1 MGRVRY
7 GDRIRHCGR
16 EAEHVHGRDARQR
29 LESELAVVE
38 TVRRGGCFAERR
50 RVGDRAENL
59 FALPCGAGLSS
70 PTYVLMKRTHHC
82 AQLSSSDLD
91 ATVSLIGWV
100 DTIRDQGGII
110 FVDLRDRRGVTQIKL
125 EAHDNNAL
133 AAQLKHLKPE
143 SVIGITGKV
152 VRRPAGTENKSL
164 PTGEIEVEA
173 ADLEIHNISDTPPF
187 PLDDAGGDKVNEDLR
202 LTYRY
207 LDLRRPKMRRNL
219 EVRHRATKAIRDYF
233 DAQEFIEV
241 ETPALFKSTPEG
253 AREYLVPSRIHPGQ
267 FYALS
272 QSPQQFKQILMV
284 AGVERYFQI
293 ARCFRD
299 EDLRADRQME
309 FTQVDVEA
317 SFIDR
322 EGIYALF
329 EGMLKK
335 VWKDVLGADLPTPFP
350 RMAFHDAMNRYGVDK
365 PDVRFGLEL
374 VDFSETFKNSA
385 FKVFQSTVA
394 NGGVIK
400 ALNAKGLADLTQGEL
415 KSLEEI
421 AKSLGAKGLAFIKVE
436 GGEWKSPIVK
446 FFSDAE
452 KADLTARLGVAE
464 GDMIFFAAAPWEKAC
479 AILGR
484 LRLESAQ
491 LLQKRGKLTIRPD
504 DWRFLW
510 VIDFPLMS
518 YDEAENRYVAT
529 HHPFTA
535 PVPEDAQYLDTDPK
549 KVRGQ
554 HYDVVLNGMELGG
567 GSIRIHQPAL
577 QKKVFEDVLKIP
589 ADVVESRFGYM
600 LKAFTYGAPPH
611 GGIAFG
617 LDRMTALLCGTT
629 SIRDVIAFPKTQK
642 GQCLMTQS
650 PTPVTERQLK
660 ELHIGVVLPE

>member
-1 MGRVRY
+1 
-7 GDRIRHCGR
+7 
-16 EAEHVHGRDARQR
+16 
-29 LESELAVVE
+29 
-38 TVRRGGCFAERR
+38 
-50 RVGDRAENL
+50 
-59 FALPCGAGLSS
+59 
-70 PTYVLMKRTHHC
+70 MKRTHHC
-82 AQLSSSDLD
+82 AQLSTADLD
-91 ATVSLIGWV
+91 STASLVGWV

-110 FVDLRDRRGVTQIKL
+110 FVDLRDRKGVTQIQLEPSNDEKL
-125 EAHDNNAL
+125 AG
-133 AAQLKHLKPE
+133 QLKQLKPE
-143 SVIGITGKV
+143 SVIGVTGKV
-152 VRRPAGTENKSL
+152 VRRPAGTENPAL
-164 PTGEIEVEA
+164 PTGQVEIVA
-173 ADLEIHNISDTPPF
+173 SSLEIHNISDTPPF

-207 LDLRRPKMRRNL
+207 LDLRRPKMRKNL
-219 EVRHRATKAIRDYF
+219 LVRHRATKSIRDYF
-233 DAQEFIEV
+233 DSQDFIEV

-299 EDLRADRQME
+299 EDLRSDRQME

-317 SFIDR
+317 SFVTR
-322 EGIYALF
+322 EDIYALF

-335 VWKDVLGADLPTPFP
+335 TWKDVLGIDIPTPFL
-350 RMAFHDAMNRYGVDK
+350 RMPFVDAMNRFGVDK
-365 PDVRFGLEL
+365 PDLRFGLEL
-374 VDFSETFKNSA
+374 VGLTDTFEKSS
-385 FKVFQSTVA
+385 FKVFQQTVA
-394 NGGVIK
+394 GGGVIK
-400 ALNAKGLADLTQGEL
+400 ALNAKGLSDITQGEL
-415 KSLEEI
+415 KNFEDI

-446 FFSDAE
+446 FFSEAE
-452 KADLTARLGVAE
+452 KAELTKKLNVEE
-464 GDMIFFAAAPWEKAC
+464 GDIIFFAAAPWEKAC

-484 LRLESAQ
+484 LRLESAA
-491 LLQKRGKLTIRPD
+491 LLQKRGKLTIRGD
-504 DWRFLW
+504 DWKFLW

-518 YDEAENRYVAT
+518 FDEVEQRYAAT

-535 PVPEDAQYLDTDPK
+535 PVEEDTPFLDSNPK
-549 KVRGQ
+549 AVRGQ

-617 LDRMTALLCGTT
+617 LDRMVALLCGTT

-642 GQCLMTQS
+642 GQDLMAQS

-660 ELHIGVVLPE
+660 ELHIRTVMPE

>member
-1 MGRVRY
+1 
-7 GDRIRHCGR
+7 
-16 EAEHVHGRDARQR
+16 
-29 LESELAVVE
+29 
-38 TVRRGGCFAERR
+38 
-50 RVGDRAENL
+50 
-59 FALPCGAGLSS
+59 
-70 PTYVLMKRTHHC
+70 MKRTHHC
-82 AQLSSSDLD
+82 AQLSATDIG

-100 DTIRDQGGII
+100 DVIRDQGGII
-110 FVDLRDRRGVTQIKL
+110 FVDLRDRKGITQIKL
-125 EAHDNNAL
+125 EPHDNAKL
-133 AAQLKHLKPE
+133 AEQLKHLKTE
-143 SVIGITGKV
+143 SVIEISGKV
-152 VRRPAGTENKSL
+152 VRRPAGTENGAL
-164 PTGEIEVEA
+164 PTGQIEVVA
-173 ADLEIHNISDTPPF
+173 SALEIHNISDTPPF

-219 EVRHRATKAIRDYF
+219 EVRHRAAKSIRDYF

-317 SFIDR
+317 SFVTR
-322 EGIYALF
+322 EDIYALF

-335 VWKDVLGADLPTPFP
+335 VWQDVLDVDIPTPFP
-350 RMAFHDAMNRYGVDK
+350 RMAFVDAMNRFGVDK
-365 PDVRFGLEL
+365 PDLRFGLEL
-374 VDFSETFKNSA
+374 VGLTDTFEKSS
-385 FKVFQSTVA
+385 FKVFQQTVA

-400 ALNAKGLADLTQGEL
+400 ALNAKGLADMTQGEL
-415 KSLEEI
+415 KNFEDI
-421 AKSLGAKGLAFIKVE
+421 AKSLGAKGLAFIKAE

-446 FFSDAE
+446 FFSEAE
-452 KADLTARLGVAE
+452 KAELTKKLNIEE
-464 GDMIFFAAAPWEKAC
+464 GDLIFFAAAPWEKAC

-484 LRLESAQ
+484 LRLESAA
-491 LLQKRGKLTIRPD
+491 LLQKRGKLTIRAD

-510 VIDFPLMS
+510 VIDFPLMT
-518 YDEAENRYVAT
+518 YDEERGGYAAT

-535 PVPEDAQYLDTDPK
+535 PVPSDIDFLDSNPK
-549 KVRGQ
+549 AVRGQ

-589 ADVVESRFGYM
+589 QDVVESRFGYM

-617 LDRMTALLCGTT
+617 LDRMVALLCGTT

-642 GQCLMTQS
+642 GQDLMAQS
-650 PTPVTERQLK
+650 PTPVTEKQLK
-660 ELHIGVVLPE
+660 ELHVGVVMPE

>member
-1 MGRVRY
+1 
-7 GDRIRHCGR
+7 
-16 EAEHVHGRDARQR
+16 
-29 LESELAVVE
+29 
-38 TVRRGGCFAERR
+38 
-50 RVGDRAENL
+50 
-59 FALPCGAGLSS
+59 
-70 PTYVLMKRTHHC
+70 MKRTHHC
-82 AQLSSSDLD
+82 AQITTAELG
-91 ATVSLIGWV
+91 ATVSLLGWV

-110 FVDLRDRRGVTQIKL
+110 FLDLRDRKGLTQIQL
-125 EAHDNNAL
+125 EPHENATL
-133 AAQLKHLKPE
+133 GEQLKHLKPE
-143 SVIGITGKV
+143 SVIGVTGKV
-152 VRRPAGTENKSL
+152 VRRPAGTENAAL
-164 PTGEIEVEA
+164 PTGEVEVNATE
-173 ADLEIHNISDTPPF
+173 LEIHNISETPPF
-187 PLDDAGGDKVNEDLR
+187 PLDDAGGDRVNEDLR

-207 LDLRRPKMRRNL
+207 LDLRRPKMRKNL
-219 EVRHRATKAIRDYF
+219 QVRHRATKSIRDYF
-233 DAQEFIEV
+233 DSQEFIEV

-284 AGVERYFQI
+284 AGVEKYFQI

-329 EGMLKK
+329 EGMLQK
-335 VWKDVLGADLPTPFP
+335 VWKDVLNADLPAPFP
-350 RMAFHDAMNRYGVDK
+350 RMAFHEAMNRYGVDK
-365 PDVRFGLEL
+365 PDLRFGLEL
-374 VDFSETFKNSA
+374 VDLTETFKHSS

-394 NGGVIK
+394 AGGAVK
-400 ALNAKGLADLTQGEL
+400 ALNAKGLADATQGEL
-415 KSLEEI
+415 KNLEEI
-421 AKSLGAKGLAFIKVE
+421 AKSLGAKGLAFIKIE

-446 FFSDAE
+446 FFSDTE
-452 KADLTARLGVAE
+452 KAEMTKNLNIEDGDL
-464 GDMIFFAAAPWEKAC
+464 IFFAAAPWEKAC

-491 LLQKRGKLTIRPD
+491 LLVKRAKLTIRHD

-518 YDEAENRYVAT
+518 HDEAENRYVAT

-535 PVPEDAQYLDTDPK
+535 PVLEDTPLLDSNPK
-549 KVRGQ
+549 AVRGQ

-567 GSIRIHQPAL
+567 GSIRIHQPTL

-589 ADVVESRFGYM
+589 SDVVESRFGYM

-617 LDRMTALLCGTT
+617 LDRMVALLCGTT

-642 GQCLMTQS
+642 GQDLMAQS
-650 PTPVTERQLK
+650 PTPVTARQLK
-660 ELHIGVVLPE
+660 DLHIAVVMPE

>member
-1 MGRVRY
+1 
-7 GDRIRHCGR
+7 
-16 EAEHVHGRDARQR
+16 
-29 LESELAVVE
+29 
-38 TVRRGGCFAERR
+38 
-50 RVGDRAENL
+50 
-59 FALPCGAGLSS
+59 
-70 PTYVLMKRTHHC
+70 MKRTHHC
-82 AQLSSSDLD
+82 AQLTSSDLN
-91 ATVSLIGWV
+91 ASVELLGWV
-100 DTIRDQGGII
+100 DTIRDQGGIV

-125 EAHDNNAL
+125 EAHDNNTL
-133 AAQLKHLKPE
+133 AEQLKHLKPE

-152 VRRPAGTENKSL
+152 IARPTGTENKNL
-164 PTGEIEVEA
+164 PTGQIEVEA
-173 ADLEIHNISDTPPF
+173 TKLEIFNISDTPPF

-207 LDLRRPKMRRNL
+207 LDLRRPKMRKNL
-219 EVRHRATKAIRDYF
+219 QVRHKAAKSIRDYF
-233 DAQEFIEV
+233 DSQEFIEV

-253 AREYLVPSRIHPGQ
+253 AREYLVPSRIHAGQ

-317 SFIDR
+317 SFVTR
-322 EGIYALF
+322 EDIYALF

-335 VWKDVLGADLPTPFP
+335 LWKDILGTDIQTPFL
-350 RMAFHDAMNRYGVDK
+350 RMPFHEAMNRFGVDK
-365 PDVRFGLEL
+365 PDLRFGLEL

-394 NGGVIK
+394 SGGVVK
-400 ALNAKGLADLTQGEL
+400 AINAKGLADVSQGEL

-452 KADLTARLGVAE
+452 KAELTKRLNIEE
-464 GDMIFFAAAPWEKAC
+464 GDIVFFAAATWEKAC

-491 LLQKRGKLTIRPD
+491 LQVKRGKLTIRHD
-504 DWRFLW
+504 DWKFLW
-510 VIDFPLMS
+510 VVDFPLMS

-535 PVPEDAQYLDTDPK
+535 PVAEDAQYLDSDPK

-567 GSIRIHQPAL
+567 GSIRIHQPAI

-617 LDRMTALLCGTT
+617 LDRMCALLCGTT

-642 GQCLMTQS
+642 GQDLMAQS
-650 PTPVTERQLK
+650 PTPVTPRQLK
-660 ELHIGVVLPE
+660 ELHIGIVQPE

>member
-1 MGRVRY
+1 
-7 GDRIRHCGR
+7 
-16 EAEHVHGRDARQR
+16 
-29 LESELAVVE
+29 
-38 TVRRGGCFAERR
+38 
-50 RVGDRAENL
+50 
-59 FALPCGAGLSS
+59 
-70 PTYVLMKRTHHC
+70 MKRTHHC
-82 AQLSSSDLD
+82 AQLTSTDLGS
-91 ATVSLIGWV
+91 TVSLLGWV
-100 DTIRDQGGII
+100 DSIRDHGGILFI
-110 FVDLRDRRGVTQIKL
+110 DLRDRKGITQVKFDPHVNPSL
-125 EAHDNNAL
+125 GAQ
-133 AAQLKHLKPE
+133 AAHLKPE
-143 SVIGITGKV
+143 SVIEVAGKV
-152 VRRPAGTENKSL
+152 VARPAGTVNASL
-164 PTGEIEVEA
+164 PTGQIEVEGA
-173 ADLEIHNISDTPPF
+173 ELTIHNLSDTPPF

-219 EVRHRATKAIRDYF
+219 QVRHRATKAIRDYF
-233 DAQEFIEV
+233 DSREFIEV

-317 SFIDR
+317 SFITR
-322 EGIYALF
+322 EDVYALF

-335 VWKDVLGADLPTPFP
+335 VWKDVLDYDLPTPFP
-350 RMAFHDAMNRYGVDK
+350 RMPFVDAMNRYGVDK
-365 PDVRFGLEL
+365 PDVRFELEL
-374 VDFSETFKNSA
+374 ADFTPTFKDSA
-385 FKVFQSTVA
+385 FKVFQATVA
-394 NGGVIK
+394 GGGVIK

-415 KSLEEI
+415 KNLEDI

-446 FFSDAE
+446 FFSEAE
-452 KADLTARLGVAE
+452 KAELTRRLAIAD
-464 GDMIFFAAAPWEKAC
+464 GDIVFFAAAPWEKAC

-484 LRLESAQ
+484 IRLESAA
-491 LLQKRGKLTIRPD
+491 LLQKRGKLALRSD

-510 VIDFPLMS
+510 VVDFPLMT
-518 YDEAENRYVAT
+518 YDEDEKRYLAT

-535 PVPEDAQYLDTDPK
+535 PVADDAAFLDSDPK
-549 KVRGQ
+549 RVRGQ

-577 QKKVFEDVLKIP
+577 QKKVFEEVLKIP

-617 LDRMTALLCGTT
+617 LDRMVALLCGTT

-642 GQCLMTQS
+642 GQDLMAQS
-650 PTPVTERQLK
+650 PTAVTPKQLK
-660 ELHIGVVLPE
+660 ELHIQTVMPE

>member
-1 MGRVRY
+1 
-7 GDRIRHCGR
+7 
-16 EAEHVHGRDARQR
+16 
-29 LESELAVVE
+29 
-38 TVRRGGCFAERR
+38 
-50 RVGDRAENL
+50 
-59 FALPCGAGLSS
+59 
-70 PTYVLMKRTHHC
+70 MKRTHHC
-82 AQLSSSDLD
+82 AQLTKSDLGS
-91 ATVSLIGWV
+91 TVSLLGWV
-100 DTIRDQGGII
+100 DSLRDHGGIL
-110 FVDLRDRRGVTQIKL
+110 FVDLRDRKGVTQVKFDPHVNK
-125 EAHDNNAL
+125 EL
-133 AAQLKHLKPE
+133 AAQAAHLKPE
-143 SVIGITGKV
+143 SVIGVTGKIV
-152 VRRPAGTENKSL
+152 PRPEGTLNASL
-164 PTGEIEVEA
+164 PTGEIEVDATE
-173 ADLEIHNISDTPPF
+173 LTIHNLSDTPPF

-207 LDLRRPKMRRNL
+207 LDLRRPKMRKNL
-219 EVRHRATKAIRDYF
+219 QVRHKAAKSIRDYF

-322 EGIYALF
+322 EGIYSLF

-335 VWKDVLGADLPTPFP
+335 LWQDVLGVDLPTPFP
-350 RMAFHDAMNRYGVDK
+350 RMAFVDAMNRFGVDK

-374 VDFSETFKNSA
+374 VDLTETFRTSS
-385 FKVFQSTVA
+385 FKVFQATVA
-394 NGGVIK
+394 GGGVIK
-400 ALNAKGLADLTQGEL
+400 AVNAKGLADLTQGEL
-415 KSLEEI
+415 KNLEDI

-446 FFSDAE
+446 FFSESE
-452 KADLTARLGVAE
+452 KAALTRQLGMAE
-464 GDMIFFAAAPWEKAC
+464 GDIVFFAAAPWEKAC

-484 LRLESAQ
+484 IRLEAAA
-491 LLQKRGKLTIRPD
+491 LLQKRGKLTIRHD
-504 DWRFLW
+504 DWKFLW
-510 VIDFPLMS
+510 VVDFPLMTH
-518 YDEAENRYVAT
+518 DEAENRYVAT

-535 PVPEDAQYLDTDPK
+535 PVPEDAALLDTDPK

-617 LDRMTALLCGTT
+617 LDRMVALLCGTT

-642 GQCLMTQS
+642 GQDLMAQS

-660 ELHIGVVLPE
+660 DLHIQTVMPE

>member
-1 MGRVRY
+1 
-7 GDRIRHCGR
+7 
-16 EAEHVHGRDARQR
+16 
-29 LESELAVVE
+29 
-38 TVRRGGCFAERR
+38 
-50 RVGDRAENL
+50 
-59 FALPCGAGLSS
+59 
-70 PTYVLMKRTHHC
+70 MKRTHHC
-82 AQLSSSDLD
+82 AQLNKADLG
-91 ATVSLIGWV
+91 ASVALAGWV
-100 DTIRDQGGII
+100 DSIRDHGGILFI
-110 FVDLRDRRGVTQIKL
+110 DLRDRKGVTQVKF
-125 EAHDNNAL
+125 DPQVNQDL
-133 AAQLKHLKPE
+133 AAQAAQVKPE
-143 SVIGITGKV
+143 SVISVAGKV
-152 VRRPAGTENKSL
+152 VPRPEGTVNPAL
-164 PTGEIEVEA
+164 PTGEIEVDA
-173 ADLEIHNISDTPPF
+173 TALEILNLSETPPF

-207 LDLRRPKMRRNL
+207 LDLRRPKMRKNL
-219 EVRHRATKAIRDYF
+219 QVRHKVAKAIRDYF
-233 DAQEFIEV
+233 DANEFIEV

-284 AGVERYFQI
+284 AGVEKYFQI

-299 EDLRADRQME
+299 EDLRSDRQME
-309 FTQVDVEA
+309 FTQVDVEV

-335 VWKDVLGADLPTPFP
+335 VWKETLGADLPTPFP
-350 RMAFHDAMNRYGVDK
+350 RLAFADAMNRFGVDK
-365 PDVRFGLEL
+365 PDTRFGLEL
-374 VDFSETFKNSA
+374 VDFTETFRNSG
-385 FKVFQSTVA
+385 FKVFSATVA
-394 NGGVIK
+394 GGGVIK

-415 KSLEEI
+415 KALEEI

-452 KADLTARLGVAE
+452 KAVLTQQLGLAE
-464 GDMIFFAAAPWEKAC
+464 GDMVFFAAAPWEKAC

-484 LRLESAQ
+484 IRLECSA
-491 LLQKRGKLTIRPD
+491 LLQKRGKLTVPANQ
-504 DWRFLW
+504 WNFLW
-510 VIDFPLMS
+510 VVDFPLMS
-518 YDEAENRYVAT
+518 YDEEKNQYVAT
-529 HHPFTA
+529 HHPFTS
-535 PVPEDAQYLDTDPK
+535 PVPEDVALLDSDPK

-617 LDRMTALLCGTT
+617 LDRMAALLCGTT

-642 GQCLMTQS
+642 GQDLMAQS
-650 PTPVTERQLK
+650 PTPVTAKQLK
-660 ELHIGVVLPE
+660 ELHIATVMPE

>member
-1 MGRVRY
+1 M
-7 GDRIRHCGR
+7 
-16 EAEHVHGRDARQR
+16 Q
-29 LESELAVVE
+29 
-38 TVRRGGCFAERR
+38 
-50 RVGDRAENL
+50 
-59 FALPCGAGLSS
+59 
-70 PTYVLMKRTHHC
+70 RTHHC
-82 AQLSSSDLD
+82 AQLTPADLN
-91 ATVSLIGWV
+91 ATVSLVGWV

-110 FVDLRDRRGVTQIKL
+110 FVDLRDRKGITQIKL
-125 EAHDNNAL
+125 EPRENAKL
-133 AAQLKHLKPE
+133 GEQLSQLKPE

-152 VRRPAGTENKSL
+152 ALRPAGTENASL
-164 PTGEIEVEA
+164 PTGQIEIDATE
-173 ADLEIHNISDTPPF
+173 LEIFNISETPPF

-207 LDLRRPKMRRNL
+207 LDLRRPKMRKNL
-219 EVRHRATKAIRDYF
+219 QVRHKATKSIRDYF
-233 DAQEFIEV
+233 DSQEFIEV

-317 SFIDR
+317 SFITR
-322 EGIYALF
+322 EDVYRIF

-335 VWKDVLGADLPTPFP
+335 VWKDVLDVDLQTPFL
-350 RMAFHDAMNRYGVDK
+350 RMPFVDAMNRFGVDK
-365 PDVRFGLEL
+365 PDLRFGMEL
-374 VDFSETFKNSA
+374 QDFSETFKASS

-400 ALNAKGLADLTQGEL
+400 AFNAKSLADLTQGEL
-415 KSLEEI
+415 KNLEDI
-421 AKSLGAKGLAFIKVE
+421 AKSLGAKGLAFIKAE
-436 GGEWKSPIVK
+436 KGEWKSPIVK

-452 KADLTARLGVAE
+452 KVELTAKLKIEE
-464 GDMIFFAAAPWEKAC
+464 GDMIFFAAAGWEKAC

-484 LRLESAQ
+484 VRLEAAQ
-491 LLQKRGKLTIRPD
+491 LLVKRNKLTIRHE
-504 DWRFLW
+504 DWKFLW
-510 VIDFPLMS
+510 VVDFPLMTH
-518 YDEAENRYVAT
+518 DEESGRYLAT
-529 HHPFTA
+529 HHPFTS
-535 PVPEDAQYLDTDPK
+535 PVPEDVQYLDSDPK
-549 KVRGQ
+549 RVRGQ
-554 HYDVVLNGMELGG
+554 HYDLVLNGMELGG

-589 ADVVESRFGYM
+589 VDVVESRFGYM

-617 LDRMTALLCGTT
+617 LDRMCALLCGTT

-642 GQCLMTQS
+642 GQDLMAQS
-650 PTPVTERQLK
+650 PTPVTAKQLK
-660 ELHIGVVLPE
+660 ELHIATVMPQVEKPAEKPAS

>member
-1 MGRVRY
+1 
-7 GDRIRHCGR
+7 
-16 EAEHVHGRDARQR
+16 
-29 LESELAVVE
+29 
-38 TVRRGGCFAERR
+38 
-50 RVGDRAENL
+50 
-59 FALPCGAGLSS
+59 
-70 PTYVLMKRTHHC
+70 MKRTHHC
-82 AQLSSSDLD
+82 AQLSSHDLG
-91 ATVSLIGWV
+91 ATASLLGWV

-110 FVDLRDRRGVTQIKL
+110 FIDLRDRKGVTQVKL
-125 EAHDNNAL
+125 EPHDNNSL
-133 AAQLKHLKPE
+133 ADQLKLLKPE
-143 SVIGITGKV
+143 SVIGVTGTV
-152 VRRPAGTENKSL
+152 VRRPEGTENKSL
-164 PTGEIEVEA
+164 TTGEIEVVASE
-173 ADLEIHNISDTPPF
+173 LEIHNISDTPPF

-219 EVRHRATKAIRDYF
+219 QVRHRAAKSIRDYF
-233 DAQEFIEV
+233 DSQDFIEV

-253 AREYLVPSRIHPGQ
+253 AREYLVPSRIHAGQ

-299 EDLRADRQME
+299 EDLRSDRQME

-317 SFIDR
+317 SFVSR
-322 EGIYALF
+322 EDIYALF

-335 VWKDVLGADLPTPFP
+335 VWKDVLGVDIPTPFP
-350 RMAFHDAMNRYGVDK
+350 RMPFVDAMNRYGVDK
-365 PDVRFGLEL
+365 PDVRFGFEL
-374 VDFSETFKNSA
+374 VGLTDTFEKSA
-385 FKVFQSTVA
+385 FKVFQQTVA

-400 ALNAKGLADLTQGEL
+400 ALNAKGLSDITQGEL
-415 KSLEEI
+415 KNFEDI

-446 FFSDAE
+446 FFSEAE
-452 KADLTARLGVAE
+452 KAELTRKLNLEE
-464 GDMIFFAAAPWEKAC
+464 GDIVFFAAAEWEKAC

-484 LRLESAQ
+484 LRLESAA
-491 LLQKRGKLTIRPD
+491 LLQKRGKLTVRMD
-504 DWRFLW
+504 DWKFLW
-510 VIDFPLMS
+510 VIDFPLMT
-518 YDEAENRYVAT
+518 YDEAEKRYVAT

-535 PVPEDAQYLDTDPK
+535 PVPEDAANLDINPK
-549 KVRGQ
+549 AVRGQ

-577 QKKVFEDVLKIP
+577 QKKVFEEVLKIP

-617 LDRMTALLCGTT
+617 LDRMVALLCGTT

-642 GQCLMTQS
+642 GQDLMAQS

-660 ELHIGVVLPE
+660 ELHIGIVVPE

>member
-1 MGRVRY
+1 
-7 GDRIRHCGR
+7 
-16 EAEHVHGRDARQR
+16 
-29 LESELAVVE
+29 
-38 TVRRGGCFAERR
+38 
-50 RVGDRAENL
+50 
-59 FALPCGAGLSS
+59 
-70 PTYVLMKRTHHC
+70 MKRSHHC
-82 AQLSSSDLD
+82 AQLTPAALGES
-91 ATVSLIGWV
+91 VSLLGWV

-110 FVDLRDRRGVTQIKL
+110 FIDLRDRKGVTQIKL
-125 EAHDNNAL
+125 EPHDNTRL
-133 AAQLKHLKPE
+133 GGQLKQLRPE
-143 SVIGITGKV
+143 SVIGVSGTV
-152 VRRPAGTENKSL
+152 VRRPAGTENPAL
-164 PTGEIEVEA
+164 PTGEVEVVA
-173 ADLEIHNISDTPPF
+173 AELEIHNVSETPPF

-207 LDLRRPKMRRNL
+207 LDLRRPKMRKNL
-219 EVRHRATKAIRDYF
+219 QVRHKATKSIRDYF

-284 AGVERYFQI
+284 AGVEKYFQI

-317 SFIDR
+317 SFVTR
-322 EGIYALF
+322 EDIYALF

-335 VWKDVLGADLPTPFP
+335 VWKDVLGTDIPTPFP
-350 RMAFHDAMNRYGVDK
+350 RLAFVEAMNRYGVDK
-365 PDVRFGLEL
+365 PDARFGLEL
-374 VDFSETFKNSA
+374 TDLSDTFRNSA
-385 FKVFQSTVA
+385 FKVFQGAVA
-394 NGGVIK
+394 SGGVVK

-415 KSLEEI
+415 KGLEDV
-421 AKSLGAKGLAFIKVE
+421 AKSLGARGLAFIKAE

-452 KADLTARLGVAE
+452 KTALTAQLGVAE
-464 GDMIFFAAAPWEKAC
+464 GDLVFFAAAPWEKAC

-484 LRLESAQ
+484 LRLEAAA
-491 LLQKRGKLTIRPD
+491 LLQKRGRLTLRPD
-504 DWRFLW
+504 DWKFLW
-510 VIDFPLMS
+510 VVDFPLMTH
-518 YDEAENRYVAT
+518 DEAENRYVAT

-535 PVPEDAQYLDTDPK
+535 PVPEDAGLLDTDPK

-589 ADVVESRFGYM
+589 SEVVESRFGY
-600 LKAFTYGAPPH
+600 LLRAFTYGAPPH

-617 LDRMTALLCGTT
+617 LDRMVALLCGTT

-642 GQCLMTQS
+642 GQDLMAQS
-650 PTPVTERQLK
+650 PTPVTARQLK
-660 ELHIGVVLPE
+660 ELHIQTVIPE

>member
-1 MGRVRY
+1 MHR
-7 GDRIRHCGR
+7 
-16 EAEHVHGRDARQR
+16 
-29 LESELAVVE
+29 S
-38 TVRRGGCFAERR
+38 
-50 RVGDRAENL
+50 
-59 FALPCGAGLSS
+59 
-70 PTYVLMKRTHHC
+70 HHC
-82 AQLSSSDLD
+82 AQLTPADLGQ
-91 ATVSLIGWV
+91 TVSLLGWV

-110 FVDLRDRRGVTQIKL
+110 FFDLRDRKGITQIQL
-125 EAHDNNAL
+125 EPRDNAAL
-133 AAQLKHLKPE
+133 GEQLKQLKPE
-143 SVIGITGKV
+143 SVIGVTGKV
-152 VRRPAGTENKSL
+152 VRRPAGTENPAL
-164 PTGEIEVEA
+164 PTGAIEVNA
-173 ADLEIHNISDTPPF
+173 SALEILNLADTPPF

-233 DAQEFIEV
+233 DGQEFIEV

-253 AREYLVPSRIHPGQ
+253 AREYLVPSRIHPGE

-284 AGVERYFQI
+284 AGVEKYFQI

-317 SFIDR
+317 SFVTR
-322 EGIYALF
+322 EDIYSLF
-329 EGMLKK
+329 EGMLCR
-335 VWKDVLGADLPTPFP
+335 VWKEVLGVEIPTPFL
-350 RMAFHDAMNRYGVDK
+350 RMPYQEAMDRFGVDK
-365 PDVRFGLEL
+365 PDLRFGLEL
-374 VDFSETFKNSA
+374 ADFSETFRTSA
-385 FKVFQSTVA
+385 FKVFQSTVES
-394 NGGVIK
+394 GGVVK
-400 ALNAKGLADLTQGEL
+400 ALNAKGLADVTQGEL
-415 KSLEEI
+415 KALEDI
-421 AKSLGAKGLAFIKVE
+421 ARSLGAKGLAFIKVE

-446 FFSDAE
+446 FFSEAE
-452 KADLTARLGVAE
+452 KAELTRRLGLGE
-464 GDMIFFAAAPWEKAC
+464 GDIVFFAAAPWEKAC

-484 LRLESAQ
+484 LRLEAAQ
-491 LLQKRGKLTIRPD
+491 LLARRGRLTIRPD
-504 DWRFLW
+504 DWKFLW
-510 VIDFPLMS
+510 VVDFPLMS

-535 PVPEDAQYLDTDPK
+535 PVAEDAPLLATNPK
-549 KVRGQ
+549 AVRGQ

-577 QKKVFEDVLKIP
+577 QKRVFEEVLKIP

-617 LDRMTALLCGTT
+617 LDRMVALLCGTT

-642 GQCLMTQS
+642 GQDLMAQS
-650 PTPVTERQLK
+650 PTPVTPRQLR
-660 ELHIGVVLPE
+660 ELHIAVVTPQ

>member
-1 MGRVRY
+1 MSLHR
-7 GDRIRHCGR
+7 
-16 EAEHVHGRDARQR
+16 
-29 LESELAVVE
+29 S
-38 TVRRGGCFAERR
+38 
-50 RVGDRAENL
+50 
-59 FALPCGAGLSS
+59 
-70 PTYVLMKRTHHC
+70 HHC
-82 AQLSSSDLD
+82 AQITKADLG
-91 ATVSLIGWV
+91 ATVSLLGWV
-100 DTIRDQGGII
+100 DSIRDHGGII
-110 FVDLRDRRGVTQIKL
+110 FIDLRDRKGLTQVKFDPQ
-125 EAHDNNAL
+125 DNAAL
-133 AAQLKHLKPE
+133 GTQAAHLKPE
-143 SVIGITGKV
+143 SVIAVGGKV
-152 VRRPAGTENKSL
+152 VLRPEGTINPAL
-164 PTGEIEVEA
+164 PTGEVEVA
-173 ADLEIHNISDTPPF
+173 ANRLEILNVSETPPF
-187 PLDDAGGDKVNEDLR
+187 PLDDVGGDKVNEDLR

-207 LDLRRPKMRRNL
+207 LDLRRPKMQKNL
-219 EVRHRATKAIRDYF
+219 QVRHKATKSVRDYF
-233 DAQEFIEV
+233 DSQEFIEV

-284 AGVERYFQI
+284 AGVEKYFQI

-335 VWKDVLGADLPTPFP
+335 VWRDVLGTDLPTPFP
-350 RMAFHDAMNRYGVDK
+350 RLTFNDAMNRYGVDK
-365 PDVRFGLEL
+365 PDVRFAMEL
-374 VDFSETFKNSA
+374 ADFSEVFKNSA

-394 NGGVIK
+394 SGGVIK
-400 ALNAKGLADLTQGEL
+400 AINAKGLADLTQGET
-415 KSLEEI
+415 KSLEDI

-452 KADLTARLGVAE
+452 KAALTAQLNIAD
-464 GDMIFFAAAPWEKAC
+464 GDIVFFAAAPWEKAC

-484 LRLESAQ
+484 LRLEAAQ
-491 LLQKRGKLTIRPD
+491 LLQKRGLLTLRPD
-504 DWRFLW
+504 DWKFLW
-510 VIDFPLMS
+510 VVDFPLMTH
-518 YDEAENRYVAT
+518 DEAENRYVAT
-529 HHPFTA
+529 HHPFTS
-535 PVPEDAQYLDTDPK
+535 PVPEDIALLDSDPK

-600 LKAFTYGAPPH
+600 LKAFTFGAPPH

-617 LDRMTALLCGTT
+617 LDRMVALLCGTT
-629 SIRDVIAFPKTQK
+629 SIRDVIAFPKTQR
-642 GQCLMTQS
+642 GQDLMAQS
-650 PTPVTERQLK
+650 PTPVTARQLK
-660 ELHIGVVLPE
+660 ELHIQTVMPE

>member
-1 MGRVRY
+1 MY
-7 GDRIRHCGR
+7 
-16 EAEHVHGRDARQR
+16 
-29 LESELAVVE
+29 
-38 TVRRGGCFAERR
+38 
-50 RVGDRAENL
+50 
-59 FALPCGAGLSS
+59 
-70 PTYVLMKRTHHC
+70 RTHHC
-82 AQLSSSDLD
+82 AQLTQADLGK
-91 ATVSLIGWV
+91 TVSLVGWV
-100 DTIRDQGGII
+100 DSLRDHGGILFI
-110 FVDLRDRRGVTQIKL
+110 DLRDRRGITQVKIDPQENAELGKL
-125 EAHDNNAL
+125 GAS
-133 AAQLKHLKPE
+133 LKPE
-143 SVIGITGKV
+143 SVIGVTGKV
-152 VRRPAGTENKSL
+152 VPRPEGTVNPSL
-164 PTGEIEVEA
+164 PTGAVEVDA
-173 ADLEIHNISDTPPF
+173 TSLTIHNLSDTPPF
-187 PLDDAGGDKVNEDLR
+187 PLDDAGGEKVNEDLR

-207 LDLRRPKMRRNL
+207 LDLRRPKMRKNL
-219 EVRHRATKAIRDYF
+219 QVRHLATKTIRDYF

-317 SFIDR
+317 SFVER
-322 EGIYALF
+322 EDIYQVF

-335 VWKDVLGADLPTPFP
+335 VWKEVLNVDIPTPFQ
-350 RMAFHDAMNRYGVDK
+350 RMAFVDAMNRFGVDK
-365 PDVRFGLEL
+365 PDLRFGLEL
-374 VDFSETFKNSA
+374 VDFSETFKNSS
-385 FKVFQSTVA
+385 FKVFQATVA
-394 NGGVIK
+394 GGGVIK
-400 ALNAKGLADLTQGEL
+400 ALNAKGLADLTQGEQ
-415 KSLEEI
+415 KNLEDV

-446 FFSDAE
+446 FFSEAE
-452 KADLTARLGVAE
+452 KATLTEKLGVAD
-464 GDMIFFAAAPWEKAC
+464 GDIIFFAAAPWEKAC

-484 LRLESAQ
+484 IRLEAAA
-491 LLQKRGKLTIRPD
+491 LLQKRGKLSIRPD
-504 DWRFLW
+504 DWKFLW
-510 VIDFPLMS
+510 VIDFPLMT
-518 YDEAENRYVAT
+518 YDEEEKRYVAT

-535 PVPEDAQYLDTDPK
+535 PVPEDVQYLDSDPK
-549 KVRGQ
+549 RVRGQ

-589 ADVVESRFGYM
+589 QDMVESRFGYM

-617 LDRMTALLCGTT
+617 LDRMVALLCGTT

-642 GQCLMTQS
+642 GQDLMAQS
-650 PTPVTERQLK
+650 PTPVTEKQLRD
-660 ELHIGVVLPE
+660 LHIRTVIPE

>member
-1 MGRVRY
+1 
-7 GDRIRHCGR
+7 
-16 EAEHVHGRDARQR
+16 
-29 LESELAVVE
+29 
-38 TVRRGGCFAERR
+38 
-50 RVGDRAENL
+50 
-59 FALPCGAGLSS
+59 
-70 PTYVLMKRTHHC
+70 MKRTHHC
-82 AQLSSSDLD
+82 AQLSSADLD
-91 ATVSLIGWV
+91 ATASLLGWV

-110 FVDLRDRRGVTQIKL
+110 FIDLRDRKGVTQIKL
-125 EAHDNNAL
+125 EPHDNAKL
-133 AAQLKHLKPE
+133 AEQLKHLKPE
-143 SVIGITGKV
+143 SVIGVTGKV
-152 VRRPAGTENKSL
+152 VKRPEGTENPGLS
-164 PTGEIEVEA
+164 TGQIEVVASE
-173 ADLEIHNISDTPPF
+173 LEIHNISDTPPF

-207 LDLRRPKMRRNL
+207 LDLRRPKMRKNL
-219 EVRHRATKAIRDYF
+219 LVRHRAAKSIRDYF
-233 DAQEFIEV
+233 DAQDFIEV

-253 AREYLVPSRIHPGQ
+253 AREYLVPSRIHPGE

-317 SFIDR
+317 SFVTR
-322 EGIYALF
+322 EDIYALF

-335 VWKDVLGADLPTPFP
+335 LWKDVLGTDIPTPFP
-350 RMAFHDAMNRYGVDK
+350 RMPFVDAMNRYGVDK

-374 VDFSETFKNSA
+374 VGLTDTFQNSA
-385 FKVFQSTVA
+385 FKVFQQTVSG
-394 NGGVIK
+394 GGVIK
-400 ALNAKGLADLTQGEL
+400 ALNAKGLSDITQGEL
-415 KSLEEI
+415 KNFEDI

-452 KADLTARLGVAE
+452 KAELTRKLNIEE
-464 GDMIFFAAAPWEKAC
+464 GDIIFFAATTWEKAC

-484 LRLESAQ
+484 LRLESAA
-491 LLQKRGKLTIRPD
+491 LLQKRGKLTIRHD
-504 DWRFLW
+504 DWKFLW
-510 VIDFPLMS
+510 VVDFPLMS
-518 YDEAENRYVAT
+518 YDEAEDRYVAT

-535 PVPEDAQYLDTDPK
+535 PVPEDVDFLDTNPK
-549 KVRGQ
+549 AVRGQ

-577 QKKVFEDVLKIP
+577 QKKVFEEVLKIP
-589 ADVVESRFGYM
+589 QDVVESRFGYM

-617 LDRMTALLCGTT
+617 LDRMAALLCGTT

-642 GQCLMTQS
+642 GQDLMAQS

-660 ELHIGVVLPE
+660 ELHISVVRPE

>member
-1 MGRVRY
+1 M
-7 GDRIRHCGR
+7 
-16 EAEHVHGRDARQR
+16 
-29 LESELAVVE
+29 
-38 TVRRGGCFAERR
+38 
-50 RVGDRAENL
+50 
-59 FALPCGAGLSS
+59 P
-70 PTYVLMKRTHHC
+70 MKRTHHC
-82 AQLSSSDLD
+82 AQLTPADLG
-91 ATVSLIGWV
+91 ASVTLSGWV
-100 DTIRDQGGII
+100 DSIRDHGGIVFI
-110 FVDLRDRRGVTQIKL
+110 DLRDRKGITQIKFDPQ
-125 EAHDNNAL
+125 DNAEL
-133 AAQLKHLKPE
+133 GVQAGHLKPE
-143 SVIGITGKV
+143 SVISIAGKV
-152 VRRPAGTENKSL
+152 VARPEGTVNVTL
-164 PTGEIEVEA
+164 PTGGIEIAANALEV
-173 ADLEIHNISDTPPF
+173 LNVSDTPPF
-187 PLDDAGGDKVNEDLR
+187 PLDDIGGDKVNEDLR

-207 LDLRRPKMRRNL
+207 LDLRRPKMRKNL
-219 EVRHRATKAIRDYF
+219 QVRHRAAKSIRDYF
-233 DAQEFIEV
+233 DLQEFIEV

-253 AREYLVPSRIHPGQ
+253 AREYLVPSRIHAGQ

-284 AGVERYFQI
+284 AGVEKYFQI

-299 EDLRADRQME
+299 EDLRSDRQME

-322 EGIYALF
+322 EGIYSLF

-335 VWKDVLGADLPTPFP
+335 VWKDVLNHDLPTPFP
-350 RMAFHDAMNRYGVDK
+350 RMPYIDAMNRYGVDK

-374 VDFSETFKNSA
+374 VDFTELFKTSA
-385 FKVFQSTVA
+385 FKVFASTA
-394 NGGVIK
+394 TGGGAIK
-400 ALNAKGLADLTQGEL
+400 AINAKGLADLTQGEI
-415 KSLEEI
+415 KALEEI

-446 FFSDAE
+446 FFSDPE
-452 KADLTARLGVAE
+452 KAALTAQLDLSE
-464 GDMIFFAAAPWEKAC
+464 GDMLFFAAAPWEKAC

-484 LRLESAQ
+484 IRLEAAT
-491 LLQKRGKLTIRPD
+491 LLQKRGKLTIRAD
-504 DWRFLW
+504 DWQFLW
-510 VIDFPLMS
+510 VVDFPLMS

-535 PVPEDAQYLDTDPK
+535 PVAEDAAYLDTDPK

-589 ADVVESRFGYM
+589 ADLVESRFGYM

-617 LDRMTALLCGTT
+617 LDRMVALLCGTT

-642 GQCLMTQS
+642 GQDLMAQS
-650 PTPVTERQLK
+650 PTPVTAKQLK
-660 ELHIGVVLPE
+660 ELHIAIVMPE